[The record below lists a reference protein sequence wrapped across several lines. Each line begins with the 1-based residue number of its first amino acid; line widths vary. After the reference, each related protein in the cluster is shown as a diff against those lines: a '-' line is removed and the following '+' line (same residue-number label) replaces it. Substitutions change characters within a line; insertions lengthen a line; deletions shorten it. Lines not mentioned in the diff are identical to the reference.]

1 MNAWKHFRTITH
13 HKYLVLKGCF
23 ELGLYKQGL
32 LHDLSKYMPSEFLV
46 GCKYYQGTM
55 SPNNAERMDRGYSS
69 AWLHHKGRNKHHM
82 EYWIDYGVARR
93 EDGREEHRG
102 ICGMKMPIRYVV
114 EMYVDRMSASKNYLK
129 EKYTDHSPLDY
140 YLNGRKYYILHED
153 TAALLELLLYMLAAK
168 GQEHVQSFIRGELL
182 KGKVPYEKE
191 VLHQMTQPYLPEGEQ
206 TNP

>member
-13 HKYLVLKGCF
+13 HRHLVLKGCF

-55 SPNNAERMDRGYSS
+55 SPNNAERVARGYSS

-82 EYWIDYGVARR
+82 EYWIDYGVSRG

-114 EMYVDRMSASKNYLK
+114 EMYVDRMSASNNYRK
-129 EKYTDHSPLDY
+129 DEYTDRCPLDY
-140 YLNGRKYYILHED
+140 YLHGMKYYILHED
-153 TAALLELLLYMLAAK
+153 TQALLELLLYMLAAK
-168 GQEHVQSFIRGELL
+168 GQEHVKGFIRNELL
-182 KGKVPYEKE
+182 KGRVPYERE
-191 VLHQMTQPYLPEGEQ
+191 ALRQMTQPYLPEGVQ
-206 TNP
+206 LNP